1 MRTHATVIGA
11 SFRGVCGVSV
21 ARWRQSWYHAGA
33 TCALAHVLVVGSRAA
48 VACNEGDF
56 DRVFGVET
64 LPWGVWV
71 LGDALRDVGSQM
83 GTSHCTFRCFSRTR
97 LLWMLDETAET
108 VPCARVELYH
118 RVFGVGTLIGDL
130 DGP

>member
-1 MRTHATVIGA
+1 MSAWHGGGN
-11 SFRGVCGVSV
+11 RGITLVPRVLC
-21 ARWRQSWYHAGA
+21 AR
-33 TCALAHVLVVGSRAA
+33 VLVVGSRAA
-48 VACNEGDF
+48 VACNEGEF
-56 DRVFGVET
+56 DRVFCVET

-71 LGDALRDVGSQM
+71 LGDALRDVGSQT
-83 GTSHCTFRCFSRTR
+83 GTSHCTFRCFSGTR